1 MPSLLEIKNKIKS
14 TKSTKKITKAMQL
27 VAASKMKTFQRTSEA
42 VRSYATDLLSALQ
55 LSGTGLQEIA
65 FAKAPTDGKTM
76 FLLLTSDKGLC
87 GAMNARLV
95 RALFRSEEWKQTPEH
110 ERLLVTVG
118 RKAAESAR
126 SEGVTPDKSFQ
137 GLKEQLE
144 VVDALE
150 VIDAIVTPWLNEE
163 VKQVYLV
170 SPEYVNAFTFNTPVR
185 SYLPLTQEQVERS
198 LLARNVELEGEG
210 TQIEA
215 AFFEPQREDV
225 IQALAQKMVEA
236 LFIEAFFELKATEYS
251 SRMVAMKNATEAADD
266 RIKQLT
272 RSYNK
277 ARQNAIT
284 AELSELAAAN
294 EAMSSENMYE
304 INNV

>member
-1 MPSLLEIKNKIKS
+1 
-14 TKSTKKITKAMQL
+14 MQL
-27 VAASKMKTFQRTSEA
+27 VAASKMKTFQRTSLA
-42 VRSYATDLLSALQ
+42 VRNYATDLLEALQ
-55 LSGTGLQEIA
+55 LSGTGLHEIT
-65 FAKAPTDGKTM
+65 FAEQRTTGKTLFILM
-76 FLLLTSDKGLC
+76 TSDKGLC

-95 RALFRSEEWKQTPEH
+95 RAMFRSDEWVNTSAD
-110 ERLLVTVG
+110 ERLLITVG
-118 RKAAESAR
+118 RKAAESAK
-126 SEGVTPDKSFQ
+126 SEGVKPEHSFQ

-163 VKQVYLV
+163 IKQVYLI

-185 SYLPLTQEQVERS
+185 SYLPLTQELVENS
-198 LLARNVELEGEG
+198 LRARKGAVQELDPQ
-210 TQIEA
+210 TEA

-225 IQALAQKMVEA
+225 IEALAQKMVEA
-236 LFIEAFFELKATEYS
+236 LFIESFFELKATEYS

-272 RSYNK
+272 RSFNK
-277 ARQNAIT
+277 ARQAAIT
-284 AELSELAAAN
+284 RQLSELAAAN
-294 EAMSSENMYE
+294 EAMNSENQYE

>member
-27 VAASKMKTFQRTSEA
+27 VAASKMKTFQKTSEA
-42 VRSYATDLLSALQ
+42 VRGYATDLLLALQ
-55 LSGTGLQEIA
+55 MSGTGLQEIT
-65 FAKAPTDGKTM
+65 FAKTREEGKTLFVLM
-76 FLLLTSDKGLC
+76 TSDKGLC

-95 RALFRSEEWKQTPEH
+95 RALFRSEEWKNTPAS
-110 ERLLVTVG
+110 ERMLLTVG

-126 SEGVTPDKSFQ
+126 AEGVTPDQSFQ

-150 VIDAIVTPWLNEE
+150 VIDAIITPWVNEE
-163 VKQVYLV
+163 VKQVLLI

-185 SYLPLTQEQVERS
+185 SYLPLTQRMVEKTLIDRK
-198 LLARNVELEGEG
+198 VLEEESE
-210 TQIEA
+210 TLEA
-215 AFFEPQREDV
+215 AFFEPTREDV
-225 IQALAQKMVEA
+225 IRALAQKMVEA

-251 SRMVAMKNATEAADD
+251 SRMVAMKNATEAAED

-272 RSYNK
+272 RSFNK

-294 EAMSSENMYE
+294 EAMSSEHMYE